1 MLCYGIIHQRACT
14 FARSLWAVSFSFK
27 SPNWNKVCFTAQFIY
42 LLIYWE
48 NKTKQKYW
56 HENTSFSNFHLL
68 FQVEGKA
75 QKFST
80 KSSMII
86 LNERKRFS
94 ADIANASR
102 FVLYQIGKLSNKNC
116 DWVKGDWGLRPTL
129 APFARGWRGVG
140 RACIITSST
149 RLKNTAVHTTLPVVR
164 YCESVPL
171 CRPYF
176 PPSSLCRQ
184 RNIQDYHLRG

>member
-1 MLCYGIIHQRACT
+1 MFH
-14 FARSLWAVSFSFK
+14 
-27 SPNWNKVCFTAQFIY
+27 SPVFY

-75 QKFST
+75 QKLST

-86 LNERKRFS
+86 LKERKIFS

-102 FVLYQIGKLSNKNC
+102 FVLYQIGQLSNKNC

-129 APFARGWRGVG
+129 AVFARRVG

-149 RLKNTAVHTTLPVVR
+149 RLKNTAVHTTSPVIR

-176 PPSSLCRQ
+176 PPSSLCSR
-184 RNIQDYHLRG
+184 RYIQDYHLRG